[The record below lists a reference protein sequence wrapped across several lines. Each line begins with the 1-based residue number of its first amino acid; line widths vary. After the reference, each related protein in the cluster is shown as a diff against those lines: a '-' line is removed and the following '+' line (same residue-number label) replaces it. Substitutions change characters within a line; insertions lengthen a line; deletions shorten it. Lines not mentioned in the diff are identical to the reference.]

1 MKQQLVKMGIKIKS
15 HSTNTPW
22 DAFLQFTILL
32 GTDEHTLRVGVH
44 KGSLKGAKIKSFH
57 KIN

>member
-1 MKQQLVKMGIKIKS
+1 MGIRIKS

-22 DAFLQFTILL
+22 NAVLQFTILL

-44 KGSLKGAKIKSFH
+44 KGSLKGAKIKSLH